1 MARIG
6 GDDTQRYSA
15 VEGFL
20 LGDAV
25 PILLPQPDIQ
35 RMPTTAWFDGS
46 HIPDHVAAGTTLAVF
61 DPIAPASSF

>member
-15 VEGFL
+15 GEGFP

-25 PILLPQPDIQ
+25 RIPLPQPDIQ
-35 RMPTTAWFDGS
+35 RIPATAWFDDS
-46 HIPDHVAAGTTLAVF
+46 HAPDQVAAGTMLAVF